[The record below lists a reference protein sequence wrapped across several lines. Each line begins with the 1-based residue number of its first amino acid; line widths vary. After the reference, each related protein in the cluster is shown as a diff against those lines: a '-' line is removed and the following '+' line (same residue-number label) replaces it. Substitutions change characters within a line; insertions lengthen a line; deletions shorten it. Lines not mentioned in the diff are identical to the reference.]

1 MKQRKGKFWFPG
13 ENQRIGT
20 TRYDWCNDD
29 YYSRAL
35 YPLTL
40 HAANNFVAQ
49 RDGRLIS
56 RDNPSPPRWFDS
68 FRSIYA
74 TFETTFL
81 NIPSRRSNRFLKI
94 ILQSCQSLRIRVDFY
109 LRIFLLCS
117 SSLFPSPFF
126 FFYSAPFFVS
136 MRKSRLLLCWNGSKF
151 RCLRNGGPAG
161 GEKKSKKDLGRD
173 RWRTVS
179 RNISN
184 ACCCLVTNTVSPS
197 MFTVLCCA
205 GRGNIVI

>member
-56 RDNPSPPRWFDS
+56 RDNPSPPQWFDS

-117 SSLFPSPFF
+117 FSSPPLLSFSFTRRRSSSRWENRDC
-126 FFYSAPFFVS
+126 YFVGTVAS
-136 MRKSRLLLCWNGSKF
+136 FDVCEMEGLLEVKKNRRK
-151 RCLRNGGPAG
+151 
-161 GEKKSKKDLGRD
+161 
-173 RWRTVS
+173 
-179 RNISN
+179 I
-184 ACCCLVTNTVSPS
+184 
-197 MFTVLCCA
+197 
-205 GRGNIVI
+205 

>member
-1 MKQRKGKFWFPG
+1 MIRFVPFDL
-13 ENQRIGT
+13 RHL
-20 TRYDWCNDD
+20 R
-29 YYSRAL
+29 
-35 YPLTL
+35 
-40 HAANNFVAQ
+40 NN
-49 RDGRLIS
+49 LS
-56 RDNPSPPRWFDS
+56 KHPP
-68 FRSIYA
+68 
-74 TFETTFL
+74 
-81 NIPSRRSNRFLKI
+81 RRSNRFLKI
-94 ILQSCQSLRIRVDFY
+94 ILQSCQSLRIRF
-109 LRIFLLCS
+109 LFENIPSLFFLLS
-117 SSLFPSPFF
+117 PSPFF

-205 GRGNIVI
+205 GRGDIVI